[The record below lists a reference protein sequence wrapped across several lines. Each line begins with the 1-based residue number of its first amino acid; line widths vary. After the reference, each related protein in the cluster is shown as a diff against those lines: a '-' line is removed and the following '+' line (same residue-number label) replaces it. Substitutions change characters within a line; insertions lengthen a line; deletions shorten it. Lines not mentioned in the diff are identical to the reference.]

1 MNKFSLI
8 FVKDSCQLHE
18 YLSFI
23 DKLRKF
29 FFFNNTEVK
38 AYKLHSNN
46 ITDFDRCYLSE
57 LRFSY

>member
-23 DKLRKF
+23 DKLQIY
-29 FFFNNTEVK
+29 FFNNTEVK

-46 ITDFDRCYLSE
+46 ITDFDRCYLSA
-57 LRFSY
+57 LCFSY